1 MNDRHLDRF
10 RYRIRLIVC
19 LPISYSGQ
27 EGKRSKARD
36 YRSPEVNPM
45 AVYVVTGGAGFIG
58 SHIVEELLRRKQTV
72 KVIDN
77 FSTGK
82 RENLKPF
89 IGKVETVE
97 ADIAESL
104 ALGEYLRG
112 ADYVI
117 HQAAIPSVPKSI
129 LDPVKSHRA
138 NVDGTLQLLLACR
151 EAGVRRVV
159 YASSS
164 SLYGDSP
171 ALPKHEVML
180 PNPLSPYGA
189 QKLFGEIYCQVFTKA
204 YGLETVSLRYFNVFG
219 PRQDATSQYSGVLAL
234 FIPAILKGHRPT
246 VYGDGLQSRDFT
258 YVQNV
263 VEANLL
269 ACTTSGVAGDVFNIA
284 CGDCITVNSM
294 LQQIN
299 KITGNDIAPIY
310 TDPRRGD
317 IKHSMADITKAREK
331 LGYNPL
337 VSFEEGLRRAI
348 EWYRNNI
355 S

>member
-1 MNDRHLDRF
+1 MCSAFAGGL
-10 RYRIRLIVC
+10 
-19 LPISYSGQ
+19 S
-27 EGKRSKARD
+27 
-36 YRSPEVNPM
+36 M
-45 AVYVVTGGAGFIG
+45 AVYVVTGGGGFIG
-58 SHIVEELLRRKQTV
+58 SHIVQELLRGNETV

-82 RENLKPF
+82 RENVEPF
-89 IGKVETVE
+89 EDDIEVIE
-97 ADIAESL
+97 ADIAD
-104 ALGEYLRG
+104 AKNLGQFLKG
-112 ADYVI
+112 TDYVI

-129 LDPVKSHRA
+129 IDPVKSHHA
-138 NVDGTLQLLLACR
+138 NVNGTLRLLDACR

-180 PNPLSPYGA
+180 PNPISPYGA

-269 ACTTSGVAGDVFNIA
+269 ACAAPRVGGEAFNVA
-284 CGDCITVNSM
+284 CGDRITVNSM
-294 LQQIN
+294 LEQIN
-299 KITGNDIAPIY
+299 TIAGKEITPKI
-310 TDPRRGD
+310 
-317 IKHSMADITKAREK
+317 
-331 LGYNPL
+331 
-337 VSFEEGLRRAI
+337 
-348 EWYRNNI
+348 
-355 S
+355 

>member
-1 MNDRHLDRF
+1 
-10 RYRIRLIVC
+10 
-19 LPISYSGQ
+19 
-27 EGKRSKARD
+27 
-36 YRSPEVNPM
+36 M

-89 IGKVETVE
+89 MGKVETVE

-151 EAGVRRVV
+151 EAGVHRVV

-171 ALPKHEVML
+171 TFPNHEVML
-180 PNPLSPYGA
+180 RNPLSPYGA
-189 QKLFGEIYCQVFTKA
+189 QNLFGESYC
-204 YGLETVSLRYFNVFG
+204 
-219 PRQDATSQYSGVLAL
+219 
-234 FIPAILKGHRPT
+234 
-246 VYGDGLQSRDFT
+246 
-258 YVQNV
+258 
-263 VEANLL
+263 
-269 ACTTSGVAGDVFNIA
+269 
-284 CGDCITVNSM
+284 
-294 LQQIN
+294 
-299 KITGNDIAPIY
+299 
-310 TDPRRGD
+310 
-317 IKHSMADITKAREK
+317 
-331 LGYNPL
+331 
-337 VSFEEGLRRAI
+337 
-348 EWYRNNI
+348 
-355 S
+355 

>member
-1 MNDRHLDRF
+1 
-10 RYRIRLIVC
+10 
-19 LPISYSGQ
+19 
-27 EGKRSKARD
+27 
-36 YRSPEVNPM
+36 M
-45 AVYVVTGGAGFIG
+45 AIYVVTGGGGFIG
-58 SHIVEELLRRKQTV
+58 SHIVDELLRRKQRV
-72 KVIDN
+72 KIIDN

-89 IGKVETVE
+89 SDRAEVVE
-97 ADIAESL
+97 ADIAEASNL
-104 ALGEYLRG
+104 TDILRG

-129 LDPVKSHRA
+129 IDPVKSHHA
-138 NVDGTLQLLLACR
+138 NVDGTLRLLLACR
-151 EAGVRRVV
+151 DAEVKRVV

-171 ALPKHEVML
+171 TLPKHEAMM

-189 QKLFGEIYCQVFTKA
+189 QKLFGEMYCQVFTKA

-234 FIPAILKGHRPT
+234 FIPAVLQGRRPT
-246 VYGDGLQSRDFT
+246 IFGDGLQSRDFT

-269 ACTTSGVAGDVFNIA
+269 ACTTPGVGGEVFNVA
-284 CGDCITVNSM
+284 CGDRITVNSM

-299 KITGNDIAPIY
+299 KITGKDISPIY
-310 TDPRRGD
+310 AEPRAGD
-317 IKHSMADITKAREK
+317 IKHSQAEITKAAEK
-331 LGYNPL
+331 LGYRPQ
-337 VSFEEGLRRAI
+337 VSFEEGLRRTI
-348 EWYRNNI
+348 EWYRQSI
-355 S
+355 G